1 MPKSKLKCAYCKE
14 YFPREQMKQCNK
26 GNFCSDDHMVKYA
39 LKHVFYEKDVKT
51 RKAAAKKACHDYIR
65 ARDAGKLCICCNEPL
80 GDKYDAGHF
89 LESGNNS
96 RIRYDENNIHA
107 QRVYCNQ
114 YKGGNSAE
122 YRKGL
127 IKRIGLEAVEKLES
141 VKKGPF
147 KRTASDY
154 KDIELYYKKKLK
166 ELLEEKER

>member
-1 MPKSKLKCAYCKE
+1 
-14 YFPREQMKQCNK
+14 
-26 GNFCSDDHMVKYA
+26 MVKYA
-39 LKHVFYEKDVKT
+39 LKHVDKGRKKILSEQKKEQAKRKRDFYEKDVKT